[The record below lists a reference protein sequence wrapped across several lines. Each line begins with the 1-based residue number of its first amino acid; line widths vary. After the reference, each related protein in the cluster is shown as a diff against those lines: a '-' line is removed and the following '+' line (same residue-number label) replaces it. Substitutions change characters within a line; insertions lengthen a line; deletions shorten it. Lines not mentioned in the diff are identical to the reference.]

1 MAVGEN
7 GLIEFTLIGGK
18 VVNLIVNQIV
28 SIEELTT
35 KELQSKNFRKFGSAL
50 PQHKNINRISMTSGK
65 SYIVISSDFATTVSE
80 TKSTI
85 SVSPA
90 ITGGRF

>member
-1 MAVGEN
+1 MIAFN
-7 GLIEFTLIGGK
+7 
-18 VVNLIVNQIV
+18 
-28 SIEELTT
+28 
-35 KELQSKNFRKFGSAL
+35 
-50 PQHKNINRISMTSGK
+50 KNINRISMTSGK